1 MELIVLVDKNRQLHH
16 NCNISARISTL
27 LYITLYKYLRLIFL
41 GNCGAGKYP
50 LLRALNVALTDKSSG
65 SGDDD
70 DGGSCDPEDYSTTAR
85 SVVTRKPWVPTP
97 LPPQD
102 SNEVA
107 DSSLAPPGS
116 GLTD

>member
-1 MELIVLVDKNRQLHH
+1 MQHFCKQGYQ
-16 NCNISARISTL
+16 S
-27 LYITLYKYLRLIFL
+27 LIFL

-65 SGDDD
+65 SGEED
-70 DGGSCDPEDYSTTAR
+70 DGDSCDPESYSTTAR

-102 SNEVA
+102 SNDVTGA
-107 DSSLAPPGS
+107 
-116 GLTD
+116 GLTDRK